1 MVGRQAVWL
10 GLAACGRIG
19 FDASGGGVPHACPT
33 GYLTVAELCV
43 AKYEMKDVA
52 GVATSTADGVPW
64 VMLDLPS
71 AIGACQAIGDGY
83 DLIDNAHWQSLAQA
97 IADEP
102 SNWSSGAAYVGE
114 LAVGHSDSAPDHA
127 LAASTDD
134 DPCAG
139 TGQTCSQDVWD
150 RQRRTHRLPDGQL
163 IWDLGG
169 NATEWVRDSVSPI
182 PGGDDYVSMLAASD
196 PRIAVLG
203 TPDLCDAPTV
213 SPFCGYG
220 ILHTKGGAT
229 TVRGGGLDWDADA
242 GIFSCALFF
251 PADHVDWNISFRCV
265 FTP

>member
-1 MVGRQAVWL
+1 VVGRVLWL

-19 FDASGGGVPHACPT
+19 FDPCGTAVPRDCPT
-33 GYLTVAELCV
+33 GYLAVVDLCV
-43 AKYEMKDVA
+43 AKYEMKDVG
-52 GVATSTADGVPW
+52 GVATSAPDDIPW

-71 AIGACQAIGDGY
+71 AVAACQAIGAGY
-83 DLIDNAHWQSLAQA
+83 DLIDNARWQQVARA

-102 SNWSSGAAYVGE
+102 SNWSSATAYVGE
-114 LAVGHSDSAPDHA
+114 LSVGHSDAAPNHA

-150 RQRRTHRLPDGQL
+150 RQRRTHRLPGGEV

-169 NATEWVRDSVSPI
+169 NSTEWVRDSVAPI
-182 PGGDDYVSMLAASD
+182 PGGDDYVAMLASSD

-203 TPDLCDAPTV
+203 TPNLCDAPDT

-220 ILHTKGGAT
+220 IVHTNGGAT

-242 GIFSCALFF
+242 GIFAAALFF
-251 PADHVDWNISFRCV
+251 QADHVDWNISFRCV
-265 FTP
+265 YTP